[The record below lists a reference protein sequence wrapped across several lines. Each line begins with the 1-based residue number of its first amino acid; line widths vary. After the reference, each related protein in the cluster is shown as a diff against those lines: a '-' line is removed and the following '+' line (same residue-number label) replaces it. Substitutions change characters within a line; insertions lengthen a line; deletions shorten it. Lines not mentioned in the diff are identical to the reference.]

1 MEQIYNDEVL
11 VISKLMRKSLEKQ
24 TQKPGF
30 CFISDGNDLT
40 DYFRDI
46 FEILDENEEEKHTG
60 DYFLNLAEMGSSE
73 EGFND
78 RFAKAIEALNWNVP
92 VITAFVLDFKKECYK
107 EQDFRDKT
115 LYALKTAM
123 ELQKKNTSNR
133 LLLFSQLPD
142 FAPWEYAVSK
152 LAEMELSAALA
163 QSNDAGRFLHQL
175 ETEMTNAQS
184 GTWFSIRFDNLFGP
198 GISDNGFIHLQ
209 ELADKVKSGNQI
221 EMEIGS
227 ETFSCTYIRDV
238 LRCFEKCCFSE
249 KYKSGQY
256 NLASFNI
263 GELDIVSTVY
273 EVFPGLEISLKLT
286 PYQETKYHNLETR
299 KLNSYKWK
307 DSVDL
312 REAVYR
318 TFYHN
323 CDMPYGFDE
332 NNRFY
337 NGRLGSLR
345 KLELDIVKEID
356 KICKENDI
364 KYFLVGGSL
373 LGAVRHQGFIPWD
386 DDLDVG
392 MLREDFE
399 KFRKICP
406 EVLPEKYSYQSY
418 RTERQSHYIFDKIR
432 LRNTLFSTAFSNRFQ
447 IENGIFVDIL
457 VYDKTSR
464 NPLIQKLH
472 IRLIQIMKLLIN
484 IRWVNIPRKR
494 VHYRAS
500 KILLPFM
507 RLFPLSVYHFVY
519 ERLIKIFN
527 HSKSDYY
534 LDSVGMNLL
543 RGAFPKE
550 CIVGE
555 PQYVPFEDTE
565 LPIPPGWDAYLKH
578 WYGENYMDIPTISA
592 WRSGHNLSQMDL
604 GEYVE

>member
-11 VISKLMRKSLEKQ
+11 VISKLIRESLEEQ
-24 TQKPGF
+24 APKPGF

-40 DYFRDI
+40 NYFRDI
-46 FEILDENEEEKHTG
+46 FEVLNKKEEKHTG
-60 DYFLNLAEMGSSE
+60 DYFLNLAEMESSE

-123 ELQKKNTSNR
+123 ELQKKNNNNR

-142 FAPWEYAVSK
+142 FEPWKYAVTQ

-175 ETEMTNAQS
+175 ETEMMNAQS

-198 GISDNGFIHLQ
+198 AISDNRFIHLQ

-238 LRCFEKCCFSE
+238 LQCFEECCYSE

-286 PYQETKYHNLETR
+286 PYQETKYHNLDTR
-299 KLNSYKWK
+299 KLNSYKWIN
-307 DSVDL
+307 SVDL

-323 CDMPYGFDE
+323 CDIPYGFDE

-356 KICKENDI
+356 KICKENGI

-418 RTERQSHYIFDKIR
+418 RTERRSHYIFDKIR
-432 LRNTLFSTAFSNRFQ
+432 LKNTLFSTAFSNRFQ

-472 IRLIQIMKLLIN
+472 IQLIQIMKLLIN
-484 IRWVNIPRKR
+484 IRWVNIPRKS

-534 LDSVGMNLL
+534 LDSVGMNLQ

-578 WYGENYMDIPTISA
+578 WYGKNYMDIPTISA
-592 WRSGHNLSQMDL
+592 WRSGHNLTQMDL